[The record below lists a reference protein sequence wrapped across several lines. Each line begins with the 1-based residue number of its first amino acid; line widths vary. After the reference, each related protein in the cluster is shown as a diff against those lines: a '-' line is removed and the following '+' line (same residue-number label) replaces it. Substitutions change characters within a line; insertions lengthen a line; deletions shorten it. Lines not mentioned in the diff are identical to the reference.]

1 MRLMKRLIVLPAV
14 MLFGFAA
21 SCSHEGIEPSKGV
34 DDIQSEAAS
43 MLDMK
48 VFIPDFE
55 NLDIHTAFVT
65 HRSGEPAMVDVHYAE
80 DPHTIK
86 SDLQTEEG
94 IEKWEENRNAKLLY
108 GPYEERE
115 NILFSFS
122 KAPAGNYGH
131 EIQVAG
137 ERVQFSENNIGP
149 YFVYEIEEGHYLF
162 NYLRSRYSNAEAI
175 EKTGDIIEQMKE
187 EGMIP

>member
-1 MRLMKRLIVLPAV
+1 VRLMKWLIVLQAMV
-14 MLFGFAA
+14 LVGFAA
-21 SCSHEGIEPSKGV
+21 SCSHEGMEQPKGAK
-34 DDIQSEAAS
+34 DIQSEAAS

-55 NLDIHTAFVT
+55 NLEIHTAFVT

-80 DPHTIK
+80 DPQTK
-86 SDLQTEEG
+86 SSDLQTAEG
-94 IEKWEENRNAKLLY
+94 IENWEENRNAKLLY

-137 ERVQFSENNIGP
+137 ERVQFSENSIGP
-149 YFVYEIEEGHYLF
+149 YFVYETEEGHYLF
-162 NYLRSRYSNAEAI
+162 NYLRSSYSNTEAI

-187 EGMIP
+187 AGMTP